1 MRKRNE
7 LTPKDLKDVCNPNLF
22 KFETTKEL
30 VDTND
35 LIYGQERGIKA
46 LEFGTEIDIKGYNLY
61 LEGPSGVGKTMYTK
75 KFLTKKAEKEKVP
88 NDWVYIYNFENPNEP
103 VAVSFPAGQGKVFKS
118 TMESFVKDVRKDLRK
133 TFNNDDF
140 EKEKQII
147 KQEYEEKRENLL
159 KKLNQKTM
167 IQGFQVSSTDNGVYM
182 MPVLDGKT
190 LAEDEFEELDENVKR
205 EFEERSALVQEQIF
219 QALSEIKLIEKAAE
233 KKIDEW
239 QSNIAL
245 MTINVHINSIK
256 ANYKR
261 NKKIGTYL
269 DNIKKDIL
277 RNINAFL
284 APEQDPKTQ
293 TTQNQA
299 GQKPEQKEPWLNY
312 RVNLFIDNSKLE
324 GAPVIMDTNYSYYNI
339 FGGLEYENQYGALKT
354 DYMMIK
360 PGLLHQA
367 NGGYII
373 FQAKDILAN
382 SVCYEAL
389 KKALLIKELS
399 IENMTEQRGG
409 MLLVSLKPEPIP
421 LNAKVLLI
429 GNSNI
434 YHTLLSMD
442 EDFRK
447 LFKIKVEFEE
457 DAPKTVENI
466 ERLSKFVRSFCTQEN
481 LLDLDKEAMAKVV
494 EITSNMAGDKE
505 KLSTQFSAIGEIVGE
520 ASVWA
525 KKDKKKIISKE
536 YIQKALDERIDRI
549 KKYDTRYLQMIKE
562 EALLIDTEGF
572 KVGQINGL
580 TVIKIGDYS
589 FGKPARIT
597 ASTYMGKDGIINI
610 EREVDMSGS
619 SHSKGVLILTGYL
632 GQQFAQDIPLTLT
645 ANICFEQLYGGVDGD
660 SASSTEAYALLSS
673 LSEIP
678 INQSIAVT
686 GSVNQKGE
694 IQPIGGVNEKIE
706 GFYQICKLRGFNGE
720 QGVII
725 PKQNVRNLHL
735 NDEIIDSVRKSKF
748 HIYAISS
755 IDEGIEILTGVPAGK
770 KDRNGNF
777 PLGTVNYLVH
787 EKLKKFAK
795 LGAKSKKEL

>member
-1 MRKRNE
+1 MRKVNE
-7 LTPKDLKDVCNPNLF
+7 LMPKDLKDVCNPSLF

-30 VDTND
+30 VDTSD
-35 LIYGQERGIKA
+35 LVYGQERGIKA
-46 LEFGTEIDIKGYNLY
+46 LEFGTDIDIKGYNLY

-75 KFLTKKAEKEKVP
+75 KFLDKKAEKGKVP

-103 VAVSFPAGQGKVFKS
+103 VAVSFPAGQGKIFAS
-118 TMESFVKDVRKDLRK
+118 TMENFIKDVRRDIKK

-147 KQEYEEKRENLL
+147 KQEFEEKRENLL
-159 KKLNQKTM
+159 NKLNQKTM
-167 IQGFQVSSTDNGVYM
+167 IQGFQVKSTSNGVYM
-182 MPVLDGKT
+182 MPVLDGRT
-190 LAEDEFEELDENVKR
+190 LAEDEFEELDDSIKK

-219 QALSEIKLIEKAAE
+219 QALGEIKAIEREAE
-233 KKIDEW
+233 KKVDEW

-245 MTINVHINSIK
+245 MTINVHVNSIK

-277 RNINAFL
+277 KNINAFL
-284 APEQDPKTQ
+284 APDSDSKSNNMP
-293 TTQNQA
+293 NQPM
-299 GQKPEQKEPWLNY
+299 QRPEQKEPWLNY

-339 FGGLEYENQYGALKT
+339 FGGLEYENQYGSLKT

-382 SVCYEAL
+382 GVCYEAL
-389 KKALLIKELS
+389 KKALKIRELS
-399 IENMTEQRGG
+399 IENATEQRAGV
-409 MLLVSLKPEPIP
+409 LLAAIKPEPIP
-421 LNAKVLLI
+421 LNIKVLLV

-442 EDFRK
+442 DDFRK

-466 ERLSKFVRSFCTQEN
+466 ERLSNFVRSFCTQEK

-494 EITSNMAGDKE
+494 EITSNLAGDKE
-505 KLSTQFSAIGEIVGE
+505 RLSTQFSEIGEVIGE
-520 ASVWA
+520 ASAWA
-525 KKDKKKIISKE
+525 KKDRQKIITKA
-536 YIQKALDERIDRI
+536 YIQKALDERIERI

-562 EALLIDTEGF
+562 ESLLIDTEGYE
-572 KVGQINGL
+572 VGQINGL

-597 ASTYMGKDGIINI
+597 ASTYMGKEGIINI
-610 EREVDMSGS
+610 EREIEMSGS

-632 GQQFAQDIPLTLT
+632 GEKFAQDIPLSLT
-645 ANICFEQLYGGVDGD
+645 ANLCFEQLYGGVDGD

-673 LSEIP
+673 LSGVP

-686 GSVNQKGE
+686 GSVNQKGY

-706 GFYQICKLRGFNGE
+706 GFFQICKLRGFNGE

-725 PKQNVRNLHL
+725 PKQNIRNLHL
-735 NDEIIDSVRKSKF
+735 SDEIIEAVKDKKF
-748 HIYAISS
+748 HIYAITT

-770 KDRNGNF
+770 RNKEGKF
-777 PLGTVNYLVH
+777 PAGSINYLAQ

-795 LGAKSKKEL
+795 INEK

>member
-1 MRKRNE
+1 MRKVNE
-7 LTPKDLKDVCNPNLF
+7 LMPKDLKDVCNPSLF

-30 VDTND
+30 VDTSD
-35 LIYGQERGIKA
+35 LVYGQERGIKA
-46 LEFGTEIDIKGYNLY
+46 LEFGTDIDIKGYNLY

-75 KFLTKKAEKEKVP
+75 KFLDKKAEKGKVP

-103 VAVSFPAGQGKVFKS
+103 VAVSFPAGQGKIFAS
-118 TMESFVKDVRKDLRK
+118 TMENFIKDVRRDIKK

-147 KQEYEEKRENLL
+147 KQEFEEKRENLL
-159 KKLNQKTM
+159 NKLNQKTM
-167 IQGFQVSSTDNGVYM
+167 IQGFQVKSTSNGVYM
-182 MPVLDGKT
+182 MPVLDGRT
-190 LAEDEFEELDENVKR
+190 LAEDEFEELDDSIKK

-219 QALSEIKLIEKAAE
+219 QALGEIKAIEREAE
-233 KKIDEW
+233 KKVDEW

-245 MTINVHINSIK
+245 MTINVHVNSIK

-277 RNINAFL
+277 KNINAFL
-284 APEQDPKTQ
+284 APDSDSRSNNMP
-293 TTQNQA
+293 NQPM
-299 GQKPEQKEPWLNY
+299 QRPEQKEPWLNY

-339 FGGLEYENQYGALKT
+339 FGGLEYENQYGSLKT

-382 SVCYEAL
+382 GVCYEAL
-389 KKALLIKELS
+389 KKALKIRELS
-399 IENMTEQRGG
+399 IENATEQRAGV
-409 MLLVSLKPEPIP
+409 LLAAIKPEPIP
-421 LNAKVLLI
+421 LNIKVLLV

-442 EDFRK
+442 DDFRK

-466 ERLSKFVRSFCTQEN
+466 ERLSNFVRSFCTQEK

-494 EITSNMAGDKE
+494 EITSNLAGDKE
-505 KLSTQFSAIGEIVGE
+505 RLSTQFSEIGEVIGE
-520 ASVWA
+520 ASAWA
-525 KKDKKKIISKE
+525 KKDRQKIITKA
-536 YIQKALDERIDRI
+536 YIQKALDERIERI

-562 EALLIDTEGF
+562 ESLLIDTEGYE
-572 KVGQINGL
+572 VGQINGL

-597 ASTYMGKDGIINI
+597 ASTYMGKEGIINI
-610 EREVDMSGS
+610 EREIEMSGS

-632 GQQFAQDIPLTLT
+632 GEKFAQDIPLSLT
-645 ANICFEQLYGGVDGD
+645 ANLCFEQLYGGVDGD

-673 LSEIP
+673 LSGVP

-686 GSVNQKGE
+686 GSVNQKGY

-706 GFYQICKLRGFNGE
+706 GFFQICKLRGFNGE

-725 PKQNVRNLHL
+725 PKQNIRNLHL
-735 NDEIIDSVRKSKF
+735 SDEIIEAVKDKKF
-748 HIYAISS
+748 HIYAITT

-770 KDRNGNF
+770 RNKEGKF
-777 PLGTVNYLVH
+777 PAGSINYLAQ

-795 LGAKSKKEL
+795 INEK

>member
-1 MRKRNE
+1 MRRRNE
-7 LTPKDLKDVCNPNLF
+7 LLPKDLKDVCNPNLF

-30 VDTND
+30 VDTNN
-35 LIYGQERGIKA
+35 LIYGQERGNKA
-46 LEFGTEIDIKGYNLY
+46 LQFGTEIDIKGYNMY

-75 KFLTKKAEKEKVP
+75 KFLDKKAEKEKVP

-103 VAVSFPAGQGKVFKS
+103 VAISFPAGQGKVFAT
-118 TMESFVKDVRKDLRK
+118 TMENFVKDVRRDIKK

-140 EKEKQII
+140 EKEKQLI
-147 KQEYEEKRENLL
+147 KAEFEEKRETLL
-159 KKLNQKTM
+159 AKLNQKTL
-167 IQGFQVSSTDNGVYM
+167 IQGFQVKSTDNGVYM
-182 MPVLDGKT
+182 MPVLDGRT
-190 LAEDEFEELDENVKR
+190 LAEDEFDELDESIKK

-219 QALSEIKLIEKAAE
+219 QALGEIKLIEREAE
-233 KKIDEW
+233 KRIDEW

-245 MTINVHINSIK
+245 MTINVHVNSIK

-261 NKKIGTYL
+261 NKKVGTYL
-269 DNIKKDIL
+269 DNVKKDIL
-277 RNINAFL
+277 KNISCFL
-284 APEQDPKTQ
+284 APDPDPKSTAPVPVQ
-293 TTQNQA
+293 QL
-299 GQKPEQKEPWLNY
+299 QKPELKEPWLNY

-339 FGGLEYENQYGALKT
+339 FGGLEYENQYGSLKT

-367 NGGYII
+367 NGGYVI
-373 FQAKDILAN
+373 FQAKDILSNAL
-382 SVCYEAL
+382 CYEAL
-389 KKALLIKELS
+389 KKALKIKELS
-399 IENMTEQRGG
+399 IENATEQRAG
-409 MLLVSLKPEPIP
+409 MLLLALKPEPIP
-421 LNAKVLLI
+421 LDLKVILI

-442 EDFRK
+442 DDFRK

-457 DAPKTVENI
+457 DAPKTEENI
-466 ERLSKFVRSFCTQEN
+466 ERLSNFVRSFCAQES
-481 LLDLDKEAMAKVV
+481 LLDLDKDAMAKIV
-494 EITSNMAGDKE
+494 EITSKIAGDKE
-505 KLSTQFSAIGEIVGE
+505 KLSTQFSEIGMILGE

-525 KKDKKKIISKE
+525 KKDKQKIITRD
-536 YIQKALDERIDRI
+536 YIQKALDERIERI

-572 KVGQINGL
+572 VTGQINGL

-597 ASTYMGKDGIINI
+597 ASTYMGKEGIVNI
-610 EREVDMSGS
+610 EREIEMSGS

-632 GQQFAQDIPLTLT
+632 GEQFAQEIPLSLT
-645 ANICFEQLYGGVDGD
+645 ANLCFEQLYGGVDGD

-673 LSEIP
+673 LSGIP

-686 GSVNQKGE
+686 GSVNQKGF

-725 PKQNVRNLHL
+725 PIQNVRNLHL
-735 NDEIIDSVRKSKF
+735 SDEIIDSVKKGKF
-748 HIYAISS
+748 HVYAVST

-770 KDRNGNF
+770 KDKNGKF
-777 PLGTVNYLVH
+777 PLGTINYLAQ
-787 EKLKKFAK
+787 EKLKKFARQSE
-795 LGAKSKKEL
+795 SK

>member
-1 MRKRNE
+1 MRKVNE
-7 LTPKDLKDVCNPNLF
+7 LMPKDLKDVCNPSLF

-30 VDTND
+30 VDTSD
-35 LIYGQERGIKA
+35 LVYGQERGIKA
-46 LEFGTEIDIKGYNLY
+46 LEFGTDIDIKGYNLY

-75 KFLTKKAEKEKVP
+75 KFLDKKAEKGKVP

-103 VAVSFPAGQGKVFKS
+103 VAVSFPAGQGKIFAS
-118 TMESFVKDVRKDLRK
+118 TMENFIKDVRRDIKK

-147 KQEYEEKRENLL
+147 KQEFEEKRENLL
-159 KKLNQKTM
+159 NKLNQKTM
-167 IQGFQVSSTDNGVYM
+167 IQGFQVKSTSNGVYM

-190 LAEDEFEELDENVKR
+190 LAEDEFEELDDSIKK

-219 QALSEIKLIEKAAE
+219 QALGEIKAIEREAE
-233 KKIDEW
+233 KKVDEW

-245 MTINVHINSIK
+245 MTINVHVNSIK

-277 RNINAFL
+277 KNINAFL
-284 APEQDPKTQ
+284 APDSDSKSNNM
-293 TTQNQA
+293 QNQPM
-299 GQKPEQKEPWLNY
+299 QRPEQKEPWLNY

-339 FGGLEYENQYGALKT
+339 FGGLEYENQYGSLKT

-382 SVCYEAL
+382 GVCYEAL
-389 KKALLIKELS
+389 KKALKIRELS
-399 IENMTEQRGG
+399 IENATEQRAGV
-409 MLLVSLKPEPIP
+409 LLAAIKPEPIP
-421 LNAKVLLI
+421 LNIKVLLV

-442 EDFRK
+442 DDFRK

-466 ERLSKFVRSFCTQEN
+466 ERLSNFVRSFCTQEK
-481 LLDLDKEAMAKVV
+481 LLDLDKESMAKVV
-494 EITSNMAGDKE
+494 EITSNLAGDKE
-505 KLSTQFSAIGEIVGE
+505 RLSTQFSEIGEVIGE
-520 ASVWA
+520 ASAWA
-525 KKDKKKIISKE
+525 KKDRQKIITKA
-536 YIQKALDERIDRI
+536 YIQKALDERIERI

-562 EALLIDTEGF
+562 ESLLIDTEGYE
-572 KVGQINGL
+572 VGQINGL

-597 ASTYMGKDGIINI
+597 ASTYMGKEGIINI
-610 EREVDMSGS
+610 EREIEMSGS

-632 GQQFAQDIPLTLT
+632 GEKFAQDIPLSLT
-645 ANICFEQLYGGVDGD
+645 ANLCFEQLYGGVDGD

-673 LSEIP
+673 LSGVP

-686 GSVNQKGE
+686 GSVNQKGY

-706 GFYQICKLRGFNGE
+706 GFFQICKLRGFNGE

-725 PKQNVRNLHL
+725 PKQNIRNLHL
-735 NDEIIDSVRKSKF
+735 SDEIIEAVKDKKF
-748 HIYAISS
+748 HIYAITT

-770 KDRNGNF
+770 RNKEGKF
-777 PLGTVNYLVH
+777 PAGSINYLAQ

-795 LGAKSKKEL
+795 INEK